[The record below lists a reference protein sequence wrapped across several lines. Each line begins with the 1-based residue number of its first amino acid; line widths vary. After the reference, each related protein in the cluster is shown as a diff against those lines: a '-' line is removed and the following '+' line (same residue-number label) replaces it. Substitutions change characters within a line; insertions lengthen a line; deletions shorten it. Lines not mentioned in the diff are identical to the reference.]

1 MHFGYKFALIREMRL
16 LLSIVLLGFFA
27 QMQAQLYVLKDYRAD
42 SNDHYQQIYDSL
54 PQMCDSFYFAFMKK
68 DLSGIKKFVPQVK
81 FLKATFD
88 TMSIEYRE
96 DQVLYKQQLILRSLQ
111 KDYRKI
117 LKTAEKDKFS
127 FKRLERKGTSYN
139 YGKDKDGNRYCYVT
153 VTCKKKKHT
162 YELKYAAIMLNGHWF
177 VGDELDFKEVIE

>member
-1 MHFGYKFALIREMRL
+1 MMRL
-16 LLSIVLLGFFA
+16 LLSIVLIAFFA
-27 QMQAQLYVLKDYRAD
+27 QMNAQLYVLKDYRAD

-54 PQMCDSFYFAFMKK
+54 PQMCDSFYLAFLKE
-68 DLSGIKKFVPQVK
+68 DLSEIKKFVPQVK

-96 DQVLYKQQLILRSLQ
+96 DQVLFKQQLILRTIQ

-117 LKTAEKDKFS
+117 LKTAEKAKFK
-127 FKRLERKGTSYN
+127 FKRLEHTDTKYN
-139 YGKDKDGNRYCYVT
+139 CGKDEKGNSYCYVT
-153 VTCKKKKHT
+153 MICKKKKHT

-177 VGDELDFKEVIE
+177 VGDELSFKEVEE